1 MLYNRILEEVEK
13 IKTKYDEHDPYKL
26 CKAMGIILRF
36 EPMGSFKGAC
46 KGFFL
51 YHSRK
56 GCITINS
63 ELPEQVRKIILVHEL
78 GHAILHRDA
87 CELKAFHDFAL
98 FDNTSRYE
106 YEANV
111 FASEFLID
119 DSDVLE
125 LLEEGLDFSG
135 MAKQLYVPDALLG
148 FKLCSMKEKGYKGI
162 AVPVVGSGGFLRDM

>member
-1 MLYNRILEEVEK
+1 MRSFNVSFNRFI
-13 IKTKYDEHDPYKL
+13 
-26 CKAMGIILRF
+26 
-36 EPMGSFKGAC
+36 
-46 KGFFL
+46 L

-78 GHAILHRDA
+78 GHAILHLDA

-98 FDNTSRYE
+98 FDNTSWYE

-111 FASEFLID
+111 FASEFLIE

-125 LLEEGLDFSG
+125 LLEEGVDFSG
-135 MAKQLYVPDALLG
+135 MARRLYVPDTLLG
-148 FKLCSMKEKGYKGI
+148 FKLRSMKEKGYKGI
-162 AVPVVGSGGFLRDM
+162 VVPVVAGGGFLRDM